1 MHDIQATVLA
11 SVAAGVLSTLAGN
24 RRKEQ
29 PLNARWQAA
38 AQRAVD
44 GLGVAE
50 DELILVRDHTGRWD
64 VLQEVLLAIEA
75 RGATP
80 LPEIVTAAYLERL
93 IATAPPSHLAT
104 WDLHRGRWMHEV
116 DRVLVLQ
123 GEPMES
129 TTGEPSD
136 ARKAWR
142 RAAGRLGEVEEE
154 RRLPYLL
161 VGVPTAAHAAMLG
174 ASFDELERAILP
186 ALEVPA
192 EALRA
197 EISQIMAAVAGGR
210 RLTIQT
216 GDGYELT
223 LTLGNRPWLDDDG
236 DITAEDRERGGV
248 VSNLPAGSIYTTVI
262 EDATFGTIFLPR
274 AAGATGAL
282 LHFTD
287 GDVTKVAAEEGADE
301 LRALFD
307 QHTGDARRVGHVG
320 IGLNPALHRLL
331 GWVLP
336 DEHVHGCLF
345 LSLGENR
352 YMGGQN
358 ASSLNIDFVV
368 PNATLL
374 VDDRVI
380 VRDGVVQ
387 RP

>member
-1 MHDIQATVLA
+1 MTAVETC
-11 SVAAGVLSTLAGN
+11 
-24 RRKEQ
+24 RKEL

-38 AQRAVD
+38 ARRAID
-44 GLGVAE
+44 GLGVSAG
-50 DELILVRDHTGRWD
+50 ELILVRDHTGRWD
-64 VLQEVLLAIEA
+64 VLQEMLLAIEE

-80 LPEIVTAAYLERL
+80 LPEIVTASYLDRL
-93 IATAPPSHLAT
+93 VASAPESYLAA
-104 WDLHRGRWMHEV
+104 WDQHRGRWMHEA

-123 GEPMES
+123 GEPLES
-129 TTGEPSD
+129 ASLEPTD

-142 RAAGRLGEVEEE
+142 RAAGRLGVIEEE

-161 VGVPTAAHAAMLG
+161 LGVPTDTHAAILG
-174 ASFDELERAILP
+174 VPFDELEVAILP

-192 EALRA
+192 DTLRD
-197 EISQIMAAVAGGR
+197 EIKQVLDAVAGGR
-210 RLTIQT
+210 RLTILT
-216 GDGYELT
+216 GDGHELT

-248 VSNLPAGSIYTTVI
+248 VSNLPAGSVYTTVL
-262 EDATFGTIFLPR
+262 EDATFGSILLPR
-274 AAGATGAL
+274 AADATGVV

-287 GDVTKVAAEEGADE
+287 GEVTKLTADSGADE

-307 QHTGDARRVGHVG
+307 QHTGGARNVGHIG
-320 IGLNPALHRLL
+320 LGLNPALHRLL

-336 DEHVHGCLF
+336 DEHVYGCLF

-380 VRDGVVQ
+380 VQDGAVQ